1 MLRGHLLRCSLR
13 SSSSSAEGALS
24 VAEFAPK
31 SATMEDPRCC
41 NGASAVVGSVGYLK
55 LEIDRGAR
63 AFGCIEMSE
72 LRLMLLEK
80 RGTFRVIV

>member
-1 MLRGHLLRCSLR
+1 M
-13 SSSSSAEGALS
+13 AD
-24 VAEFAPK
+24 FAPN
-31 SATMEDPRCC
+31 SATMEGPRCC
-41 NGASAVVGSVGYLK
+41 NGAGAVVGSVGYLK
-55 LEIDRGAR
+55 LEIDHGAR